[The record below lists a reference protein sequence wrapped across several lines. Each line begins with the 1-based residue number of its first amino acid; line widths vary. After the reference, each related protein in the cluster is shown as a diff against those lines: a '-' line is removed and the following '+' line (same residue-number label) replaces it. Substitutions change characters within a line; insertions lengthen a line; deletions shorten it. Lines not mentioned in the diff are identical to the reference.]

1 MSNKTNPGMNFDIG
15 LLLQRARETKGVT
28 QKEIAEHTG
37 LSKNHISAIERGV
50 SKASVELLLGYCEVL
65 ETEPNEILKFDH

>member
-1 MSNKTNPGMNFDIG
+1 MMENYQSKCNTPVAFSMT
-15 LLLQRARETKGVT
+15 RGVT

-37 LSKNHISAIERGV
+37 LSKNHISAIERGM

-65 ETEPNEILKFDH
+65 EMNPNEILKLGH